1 MEQPLLPLAKP
12 GQLEPETI
20 AMLHENPGEISL
32 AEALSFN
39 ADIMLRKMGLDPEN
53 LPEDSLS

>member
-1 MEQPLLPLAKP
+1 MDQQLLPLAEP

-39 ADIMLRKMGLDPEN
+39 ADIMIRKLGLDPAD
-53 LPEDSLS
+53 LPPDFAK

>member
-1 MEQPLLPLAKP
+1 MEQSLLPLAEP

-39 ADIMLRKMGLDPEN
+39 ADIMLRKMGFDPEN
-53 LPEDSLS
+53 LPEDLLD